1 MFFKCGNSSYTC
13 LKFPLRSLYNHYW
26 TGLPILVELIGLVNS
41 VVIFLS
47 QMTLL
52 RWSIFLFGSQTVILT
67 VLLFWISFFVLYLF
81 YNGFPSIR
89 KFWYVIV
96 SVSID
101 FLSNSQRDALFHRIA
116 YDDYSFADWDGLRD
130 HVRDVPCE
138 DIFKRGFLVL
148 LVTCEW
154 V

>member
-1 MFFKCGNSSYTC
+1 
-13 LKFPLRSLYNHYW
+13 
-26 TGLPILVELIGLVNS
+26 
-41 VVIFLS
+41 
-47 QMTLL
+47 MTLL
-52 RWSIFLFGSQTVILT
+52 IWLTFLFGSQTVILT
-67 VLLFWISFFVLYLF
+67 VLLFWISFFFLYLF

-116 YDDYSFADWDGLRD
+116 YDDYSFADWDGLCD

-138 DIFKRGFLVL
+138 DIFKLGFLVL

-154 V
+154 VQVGIDVYISVYIRSILTDLHGFQLLALLP